1 VDTLVEEK
9 TAEMPKRR
17 ETSMQN
23 QHNYDY
29 RSAYQQALQV
39 NWQVEDIIGG
49 EKTLDFRKPFLP
61 EVWVDADSLDFL
73 SDNEKLTVNHIRSH
87 SYLYLFGFVEEYIVP
102 FVVGHVQSRIHK
114 AAPEELRALLHFAEE
129 EVKHIQL
136 FQRFCE
142 EFRAGF
148 GSTCEVLGSPE
159 TVAAAILSKSPLGA
173 GLSILH
179 IEWMTLLH
187 YVSSVR
193 DNVDID
199 PQFSSLLRH
208 HWLEESQ
215 HAKLDTLIVE
225 AIARQLS
232 EREVQEGI
240 DDYLAIG
247 GVLDAG
253 LGAQMEMDLASFA
266 RATGRTLSDVEA
278 QHYREVQQRSYR
290 KTFLTSGM
298 RHGRFQSILA
308 AISPEGAKKVSGVAR
323 ALVPEDTN

>member
-1 VDTLVEEK
+1 MK
-9 TAEMPKRR
+9 I
-17 ETSMQN
+17 

-29 RSAYQQALQV
+29 GSAYRQSLQV
-39 NWQVEDIIGG
+39 NWQVDDIIGG
-49 EKTLDFRKPFLP
+49 EKTLDFRKAFLP
-61 EVWVDADSLDFL
+61 EVWVDADALDFL
-73 SDNEKLTVNHIRSH
+73 SDREQLTVNHIRSH

-102 FVVGHVQSRIHK
+102 FVVQHVQGRIHK

-136 FQRFCE
+136 FQRFCQ
-142 EFRAGF
+142 EFRSGF
-148 GSTCEVLGSPE
+148 GSTCDVLGSPE

-173 GLSILH
+173 ALSILH

-215 HAKLDTLIVE
+215 HAKLDTMIVE
-225 AIARQLS
+225 AIAEPLS
-232 EREVQEGI
+232 EREIQESI

-247 GVLDAG
+247 GMLDEGFA
-253 LGAQMEMDLASFA
+253 AQMEMDMASFT
-266 RATGRTLSDVEA
+266 RATGRTLSEDEA
-278 QHYREVQQRSYR
+278 KRYREVQQRSYR

-298 RHGRFQSILA
+298 RHSKFQSILA
-308 AISPEGAKKVSGVAR
+308 AICPEGAQKVSEVANIF
-323 ALVPEDTN
+323 VPNGDH